1 MLNKLCWCYLNAMF
15 QSGQCGVCVINFK
28 KLVVRCGCVQF
39 GFLVSRFRLT
49 NDFRHRQRERRREH
63 RHLIRCECFWVVW
76 RHFHAQRR
84 RTQRRRC
91 EWHCDDW
98 ERQGVK
104 RREWRHLAAVWQ
116 CRWQWQ
122 LWQH

>member
-1 MLNKLCWCYLNAMF
+1 MMLNKLCWCYLNAMF

-76 RHFHAQRR
+76 
-84 RTQRRRC
+84 
-91 EWHCDDW
+91 
-98 ERQGVK
+98 
-104 RREWRHLAAVWQ
+104 LAAFPCSAAKDSATALRVA
-116 CRWQWQ
+116 
-122 LWQH
+122 L